1 MKCGQQLRQRGD
13 WIHNRAAEHT
23 GVQIHFRTGYFQLK
37 RRDTAQP
44 ITHSWHTARDHSGI
58 RDNCHVTFERV
69 PIFAEKRTQ
78 IRTANFLFPFDHQ
91 MQIHRQLTM
100 LLDRF
105 LNSENVRK
113 NLAFVVRGATRKNV
127 AVLQHR
133 LERRRVPKFQ
143 RIRRLHVVMAVNQNR
158 RMTGSVFIA
167 GPHNGM
173 PFRGYKL
180 RLQADLVELVHQP
193 VCTFDQFFL
202 VLIVSRNARKPQE
215 RIILL
220 KMIIAHAPELRPTAT
235 NREPVVE
242 SRSGPHA
249 SGPYREGVPLSSQCT
264 RASPF
269 IVDRQRAGQSE
280 QNARAPPHQR
290 TNTWF

>member
-1 MKCGQQLRQRGD
+1 MP
-13 WIHNRAAEHT
+13 
-23 GVQIHFRTGYFQLK
+23 GY
-37 RRDTAQP
+37 
-44 ITHSWHTARDHSGI
+44 
-58 RDNCHVTFERV
+58 
-69 PIFAEKRTQ
+69 
-78 IRTANFLFPFDHQ
+78 
-91 MQIHRQLTM
+91 
-100 LLDRF
+100 
-105 LNSENVRK
+105 
-113 NLAFVVRGATRKNV
+113 
-127 AVLQHR
+127 
-133 LERRRVPKFQ
+133 
-143 RIRRLHVVMAVNQNR
+143 
-158 RMTGSVFIA
+158 VFIA

-173 PFRGYKL
+173 TFCGYKL
-180 RLQADLVELVHQP
+180 RLQTDPVELVHQP
-193 VCTFDQFFL
+193 VRTFDKFFL
-202 VLIVSRNARKPQE
+202 VLVVSRNARKPQE

-290 TNTWF
+290 TNTWFLEPSIQRERDHVGRPAGSLYLLGAQSRQGDSVLSG